1 MDPLLCGDDVKGEH
15 HASRAWVHCVQR
27 AAGRPLLMRAGGIA
41 IYLILSFIVGWIME
55 HSFFRVLDESGADNE
70 NTHSETNA
78 RDDAALM
85 DAYSNAVVDVVDRV
99 SPAVVHVQVR
109 SVRKGRVGQGSG
121 SGVVVSPDGL
131 VLTNNHVIDGAQ
143 SISLS
148 QGDGQRFGARLVGR
162 DPDTDLAVLRAETS
176 ERLKYAR
183 LANSKTLRPGQI
195 AIAIG
200 NPLGFQSTV
209 TAGII
214 SAVGRSLRAENG
226 RLIDDVIQTDAAL
239 NPGNSGGPLV
249 NSAGHVIGINTATI
263 MGAQGLCFAVAS
275 NTAEYVLTQILAH
288 GRVRRG
294 VMGIVAEHV
303 VLPQSARHKHGLAQ
317 ASAIGIRAVQ
327 QGGPAETAGLAAGD
341 ILIALDG
348 VPVAAVDDVARVLDA
363 KRISQKVAAHVLRNG
378 ETLEVSIV
386 PEERN

>member
-1 MDPLLCGDDVKGEH
+1 
-15 HASRAWVHCVQR
+15 
-27 AAGRPLLMRAGGIA
+27 
-41 IYLILSFIVGWIME
+41 ME
-55 HSFFRVLDESGADNE
+55 HSIFRVFDSSDVERESVLPG
-70 NTHSETNA
+70 SVA
-78 RDDAALM
+78 RDDTALM
-85 DAYSNAVVDVVDRV
+85 DAYSNAVVDVVDTV
-99 SPAVVHVQVR
+99 SPAVVHVQVKSARGGR
-109 SVRKGRVGQGSG
+109 SGQGSG

-131 VLTNNHVIDGAQ
+131 ILTNNHVIDGAQ
-143 SISLS
+143 SITLA
-148 QGDGQRFGARLVGR
+148 QGDGQHFGARLVGR
-162 DPDTDLAVLRAETS
+162 DPDTDIAVLRAETT
-176 ERLKYAR
+176 ERLKFAK
-183 LANSKTLRPGQI
+183 LADSKKLRPGQI

-275 NTAEYVLTQILAH
+275 NTAEYVLTQILSH

-303 VLPQSARHKHGLAQ
+303 VLPQRIRHALGLSQ
-317 ASAIGIRAVQ
+317 ASAIGIRSVQ
-327 QGGPAETAGLAAGD
+327 AKGPAEAAGLKSGD
-341 ILIALDG
+341 IMIALDG
-348 VPVAAVDDVARVLDA
+348 VAIAGVDDVSRVLDA
-363 KRISQKVAAHVLRNG
+363 KHINQKTVATVLRAG
-378 ETLEVSIV
+378 EKLEFAIV
-386 PEERN
+386 PEERS

>member
-1 MDPLLCGDDVKGEH
+1 
-15 HASRAWVHCVQR
+15 
-27 AAGRPLLMRAGGIA
+27 
-41 IYLILSFIVGWIME
+41 ME
-55 HSFFRVLDESGADNE
+55 YPIFRVLDEAGADAE
-70 NTHSETNA
+70 HSSHQTND
-78 RDDAALM
+78 RHDDATLM
-85 DAYSNAVVDVVDRV
+85 DAYSNAVVDVVERV

-109 SVRKGRVGQGSG
+109 GTRNGRMSQGSG
-121 SGVVVSPDGL
+121 SGVMVSPDGL

-143 SISLS
+143 NISLS

-176 ERLKYAR
+176 ERLRYAR
-183 LANSKTLRPGQI
+183 LADSKTLRPGQI

-275 NTAEYVLTQILAH
+275 NTAEYVLMQVLAH

-303 VLPQSARHKHGLAQ
+303 VLPQSVRHRHGLEQ
-317 ASAIGIRAVQ
+317 ASGIGIRSVQ
-327 QGGPAETAGLAAGD
+327 QGGPAEQAGLVAGD
-341 ILIALDG
+341 ILIALDS
-348 VPVAAVDDVARVLDA
+348 VPTAAVDDVARVLDA
-363 KRISQKVAAHVLRNG
+363 KRISQKVGAHVLRNG
-378 ETLEVSIV
+378 EKLEFSIV
-386 PEERN
+386 PEERS

>member
-1 MDPLLCGDDVKGEH
+1 
-15 HASRAWVHCVQR
+15 
-27 AAGRPLLMRAGGIA
+27 
-41 IYLILSFIVGWIME
+41 ME
-55 HSFFRVLDESGADNE
+55 HSFFRVLDDSGIERDGARQDGVQ
-70 NTHSETNA
+70 
-78 RDDAALM
+78 RDDTALM
-85 DAYSNAVVDVVDRV
+85 DAYSNAVVDVVDAV

-109 SVRKGRVGQGSG
+109 SSRGGRTGQGSG
-121 SGVVVSPDGL
+121 SGVIVSPDGII
-131 VLTNNHVIDGAQ
+131 LTNNHVIDSAQ
-143 SISLS
+143 SISVA
-148 QGDGQRFGARLVGR
+148 QGDGQRFGARLIGR
-162 DPDTDLAVLRAETS
+162 DPDTDIAVLRAETT
-176 ERLKYAR
+176 ERLKFAR
-183 LANSKTLRPGQI
+183 LADSKKLRPGQI

-249 NSAGHVIGINTATI
+249 NSSGHVIGINTATI

-275 NTAEYVLTQILAH
+275 NTAEYALTQILSH

-303 VLPQSARHKHGLAQ
+303 VLPQRIRRALGLTQ
-317 ASAIGIRAVQ
+317 AGAIGIRSVQ
-327 QGGPAETAGLAAGD
+327 NNGPAEAAGLMAGD

-348 VPVAAVDDVARVLDA
+348 IAIAGVDDVARVLDA
-363 KRISQKVAAHVLRNG
+363 GRVAQKTIVTILRAG
-378 ETLEVSIV
+378 EKLEFSIV
-386 PEERN
+386 PEERS

>member
-1 MDPLLCGDDVKGEH
+1 
-15 HASRAWVHCVQR
+15 
-27 AAGRPLLMRAGGIA
+27 MRERGVA
-41 IYLILSFIVGWIME
+41 IYLPNSFFVGWIME
-55 HSFFRVLDESGADNE
+55 HSFFRVLDESGADSE
-70 NTHSETNA
+70 RDHCKTETNG
-78 RDDAALM
+78 DAVLM

-99 SPAVVHVQVR
+99 SPTVVHVQVR
-109 SVRKGRVGQGSG
+109 SARNGRVGQGSG

-148 QGDGQRFGARLVGR
+148 QGDGERFGARLIGR

-176 ERLKYAR
+176 EQLKYAR
-183 LANSKTLRPGQI
+183 LADSKNLRPGQI

-275 NTAEYVLTQILAH
+275 NTAEYVLTQILSH

-303 VLPQSARHKHGLAQ
+303 VLPQSARHRNGLKQ
-317 ASAIGIRAVQ
+317 ASAIGIRSVQ
-327 QGGPAETAGLAAGD
+327 QGGPAETAGLIAGD
-341 ILIALDG
+341 VLIALDG
-348 VPVAAVDDVARVLDA
+348 EAVAAVDDVARVLDA
-363 KRISQKVAAHVLRNG
+363 KRINQKVAAQVLRNG
-378 ETLEVSIV
+378 EKLEVSIV
-386 PEERN
+386 PEERS

>member
-1 MDPLLCGDDVKGEH
+1 MTRVGVDAC
-15 HASRAWVHCVQR
+15 SQR
-27 AAGRPLLMRAGGIA
+27 TARLSLLMRVRGIA
-41 IYLILSFIVGWIME
+41 IYLTLSIIVGWIME
-55 HSFFRVLDESGADNE
+55 HNFFRVLDESG
-70 NTHSETNA
+70 SESSYTSPEPEQ
-78 RDDAALM
+78 RSDATLM

-99 SPAVVHVQVR
+99 APAVVHVQVR
-109 SVRKGRVGQGSG
+109 SERNGRVGQGSG

-148 QGDGQRFGARLVGR
+148 QGDGQRFGARLIGR
-162 DPDTDLAVLRAETS
+162 DPDTDLAVLRAETP

-183 LANSKTLRPGQI
+183 LADSKALRPGQI

-249 NSAGHVIGINTATI
+249 NSAGRVIGINTATI

-288 GRVRRG
+288 GHVRRG

-303 VLPQSARHKHGLAQ
+303 VLPQSARHRHGLTQ
-317 ASAIGIRAVQ
+317 SSAIGIRSLQ
-327 QGGPAETAGLAAGD
+327 SGGPAEIAGLVAGD
-341 ILIALDG
+341 VLIALDG
-348 VPVAAVDDVARVLDA
+348 MPTAAVDDVSRVLDA
-363 KRISQKVAAHVLRNG
+363 KRINQKVAAEVLRNG
-378 ETLEVSIV
+378 EKLQFSIV
-386 PEERN
+386 PEERG

>member
-1 MDPLLCGDDVKGEH
+1 
-15 HASRAWVHCVQR
+15 
-27 AAGRPLLMRAGGIA
+27 
-41 IYLILSFIVGWIME
+41 ME
-55 HSFFRVLDESGADNE
+55 YPIFRVLDETGAEAESSSYQAND
-70 NTHSETNA
+70 TH
-78 RDDAALM
+78 DDAVLM

-109 SVRKGRVGQGSG
+109 GSRNGRMSQGSG

-143 SISLS
+143 NISLS
-148 QGDGQRFGARLVGR
+148 QGDGQKFGARLVGR

-176 ERLKYAR
+176 EHLQYAR
-183 LANSKTLRPGQI
+183 LADSKKLRPGQI

-249 NSAGHVIGINTATI
+249 NSAGRVIGINTATI

-275 NTAEYVLTQILAH
+275 NTAEYVLMQILAH

-303 VLPQSARHKHGLAQ
+303 VLPQNVRHRHGLVQ
-317 ASAIGIRAVQ
+317 ASGIGIRAVQ
-327 QGGPAETAGLAAGD
+327 QGGPAEQAGLLAGD
-341 ILIALDG
+341 ILIALDS
-348 VPVAAVDDVARVLDA
+348 VPTAAVDDVARVLDA
-363 KRISQKVAAHVLRNG
+363 KHISQKVAAHVLRSG
-378 ETLEVSIV
+378 EKHEFSIV
-386 PEERN
+386 PEERT

>member
-1 MDPLLCGDDVKGEH
+1 MINIVRLQGE
-15 HASRAWVHCVQR
+15 SVRAT
-27 AAGRPLLMRAGGIA
+27 AGVAP
-41 IYLILSFIVGWIME
+41 SP
-55 HSFFRVLDESGADNE
+55 D
-70 NTHSETNA
+70 A
-78 RDDAALM
+78 RDDSRLM
-85 DAYSNAVVDVVDRV
+85 DAYSRAVVDVVEAV

-109 SVRKGRVGQGSG
+109 SARGGRVGQGSG
-121 SGVVVSPDGL
+121 SGVIVSPDGL
-131 VLTNNHVIDGAQ
+131 VLTNNHVIDSAQ

-148 QGDGQRFGARLVGR
+148 QGDGQRFGARLVGK

-176 ERLKYAR
+176 ERLNYAH
-183 LANSKTLRPGQI
+183 LADSKKLRPGQI

-200 NPLGFQSTV
+200 NPLGFQSSV

-275 NTAEYVLTQILAH
+275 NTAEYVLTQILGH

-294 VMGIVAEHV
+294 VIGIVAEHV
-303 VLPQSARHKHGLAQ
+303 VLPQRLRHRFGLDPARGYRRAQRSAERTRRGRWLDRRRYPH
-317 ASAIGIRAVQ
+317 
-327 QGGPAETAGLAAGD
+327 
-341 ILIALDG
+341 IA
-348 VPVAAVDDVARVLDA
+348 
-363 KRISQKVAAHVLRNG
+363 
-378 ETLEVSIV
+378 
-386 PEERN
+386 

>member
-1 MDPLLCGDDVKGEH
+1 MKHSLL
-15 HASRAWVHCVQR
+15 
-27 AAGRPLLMRAGGIA
+27 
-41 IYLILSFIVGWIME
+41 
-55 HSFFRVLDESGADNE
+55 RVLDDSGVARESGRRD
-70 NTHSETNA
+70 SGA
-78 RDDAALM
+78 RGDAALT
-85 DAYSNAVVDVVDRV
+85 DAYSRAVVDVVDTV

-109 SVRKGRVGQGSG
+109 SERNGRVGQGSG
-121 SGVVVSPDGL
+121 SGVIVSPDGL
-131 VLTNNHVIDGAQ
+131 VLTNNHVINGAQ

-148 QGDGQRFGARLVGR
+148 QGDGQRFGARLIGR
-162 DPDTDLAVLRAETS
+162 DPDTDLAVLRAETP
-176 ERLKYAR
+176 ERLNYAR
-183 LANSKTLRPGQI
+183 LADSKTLRPGQI

-303 VLPQSARHKHGLAQ
+303 VLPQSARHRHGLTQ
-317 ASAIGIRAVQ
+317 AGAIGIRSLQ
-327 QGGPAETAGLAAGD
+327 GGGPAEVAGLVAGD
-341 ILIALDG
+341 ILISLDSIA
-348 VPVAAVDDVARVLDA
+348 VAGVDDVARVLDA
-363 KRISQKVAAHVLRNG
+363 KHINQKVAAEVLRGG
-378 ETLEVSIV
+378 EKLEFSIV
-386 PEERN
+386 PDERS